1 MAIKEKRI
9 AAGMSQEQLAE
20 ASGVTRA
27 SISRYENGERRPNV
41 WTAIKIARAL
51 RCTVEDLLT
60 ERTV

>member
-27 SISRYENGERRPNV
+27 SISRYENGERRPNA

-60 ERTV
+60 ERTG